1 MPFSVYDLRNADER
15 IAQVSSYVD
24 RQRERL
30 ATLQENSA
38 EADWVAQVLVAME
51 RTLQSFQ
58 EHRSRIEA
66 ELSRTTGPAQ
76 K

>member
-15 IAQVSSYVD
+15 IAQVSSYLD
-24 RQRERL
+24 RQRARL
-30 ATLQENSA
+30 ATLQANSA
-38 EADWVAQVLVAME
+38 EADWVAQVLAAME
-51 RTLQSFQ
+51 RTLRSFQ

-66 ELSRTTGPAQ
+66 ELDRTKGPGQ